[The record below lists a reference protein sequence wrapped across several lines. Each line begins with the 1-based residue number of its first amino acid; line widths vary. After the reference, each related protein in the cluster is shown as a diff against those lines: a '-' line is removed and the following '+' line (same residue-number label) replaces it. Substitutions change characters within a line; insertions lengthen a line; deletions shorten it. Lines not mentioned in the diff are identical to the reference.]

1 MLNAG
6 RFLAPISA
14 YLKSCGPSRS
24 ARCKFSG
31 LIFPTQD
38 GYRSCFTGPSTRV
51 LWRMQLNGTEFV
63 FCTDLT
69 VTINLL
75 LNWVSNK
82 TVFMEKFNDIS

>member
-1 MLNAG
+1 MHV
-6 RFLAPISA
+6 SA
-14 YLKSCGPSRS
+14 NHKSCEPSGS

-31 LIFPTQD
+31 LIFPAQD

-51 LWRMQLNGTEFV
+51 LWRIQLNGTEFA

-69 VTINLL
+69 AKINLL

-82 TVFMEKFNDIS
+82 IVFVEKFNDIS